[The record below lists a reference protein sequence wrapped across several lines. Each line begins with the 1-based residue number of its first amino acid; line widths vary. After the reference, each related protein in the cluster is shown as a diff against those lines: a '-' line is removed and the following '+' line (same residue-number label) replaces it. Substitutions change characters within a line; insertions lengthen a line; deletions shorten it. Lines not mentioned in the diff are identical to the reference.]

1 MTVGDTGRENNAF
14 KYDGP
19 PQYNQ
24 TNPPRNPPQYIQSN
38 PNQQHLPGQYSQP
51 YASQPQTYSQM
62 YSQTR
67 VPLYHTAPYTQPANG
82 FTPGNHIQFSTIKMM
97 R

>member
-1 MTVGDTGRENNAF
+1 MTIKDPGRENNAF

-24 TNPPRNPPQYIQSN
+24 ANAQYPQLN

-62 YSQTR
+62 FSQTR
-67 VPLYHTAPYTQPANG
+67 VPLYHTAPYTANG
-82 FTPGNHIQFSTIKMM
+82 FTPGNNTEFWNIKND
-97 R
+97 

>member
-1 MTVGDTGRENNAF
+1 MEEKKTMAVGDPGRENNAF

-19 PQYNQ
+19 PQYDE
-24 TNPPRNPPQYIQSN
+24 TKPPQYSQSN
-38 PNQQHLPGQYSQP
+38 IHQQHLPGQYS

-67 VPLYHTAPYTQPANG
+67 VPLYHTAPYTQPAHG
-82 FTPGNHIQFSTIKMM
+82 FTPGNDG
-97 R
+97 